1 MIWIDNDIYDDLIYE
16 VIVYCIDMLC
26 YVWIFLKIYVV
37 FNDILR
43 CKINN
48 VVLFIICKKMMNFIF
63 WWLFLLFKVD
73 EYFIILS

>member
-48 VVLFIICKKMMNFIF
+48 VVLFIIFNKNDEFY
-63 WWLFLLFKVD
+63 FLMII
-73 EYFIILS
+73 FII